1 MSIAAYKST
10 IRQSESPRQIE
21 RRILSRLTGAL
32 EAHAAY
38 DTAGTVERL
47 DILSSGLREALAEN
61 QKFWNE
67 LKYDLAQ
74 PGNALSPELRA
85 GLLSIALWIDR
96 QTSAIMGGQGSV
108 RALAD
113 INRTIIIGLSAIT
126 GLPAT
131 PVAPSPVVAD
141 AARSVQAVQQGR

>member
-21 RRILSRLTGAL
+21 RRILSRLTGTL
-32 EAHAAY
+32 EAHVGY
-38 DTAGTVERL
+38 DTATRFERVQ
-47 DILSSGLREALAEN
+47 ILSNGLRAALAEN
-61 QKFWNE
+61 QTFWNE

-74 PGNALSPELRA
+74 PENGLSPDLRA

-96 QTSAIMGGQGSV
+96 QTSAVMGGQAGV

-113 INRTIIIGLSAIT
+113 INRSIITGLSASR
-126 GLPAT
+126 PDQ
-131 PVAPSPVVAD
+131 PSAETD
-141 AARSVQAVQQGR
+141 AARPLQTVPQEG